1 MINIRKLTVGIV
13 ILTAA
18 VIFATGTAD
27 VIQTQDSDSWDGIVA
42 DLTQINV
49 RNDVLTLRF
58 KIRNTGSDSPRI
70 EFLYR
75 DCYIVDESNQKKY
88 FLLKDSEGQFIGGPK
103 DKDWEGGRFSYIVEA
118 DGSKGLWIKFPVPV
132 DNPDTISIS
141 IPGFFPF
148 EEVSLK

>member
-1 MINIRKLTVGIV
+1 MTNNMKRARSIL

-18 VIFATGTAD
+18 VVFIAAAAD
-27 VIQTQDSDSWDGIVA
+27 VIQTQDSDTWDGIAA
-42 DLTQINV
+42 DLTQLSIK
-49 RNDVLTLRF
+49 NDVLTLRF
-58 KIRNTGSDSPRI
+58 KIRNEGSDSPRI
-70 EFLYR
+70 EFLFR

-88 FLLKDSEGQFIGGPK
+88 FLLKDAEGQYIAGPK
-103 DKDWEGGRFSYIVEA
+103 EKEWDGGRFSYIVEPEKT
-118 DGSKGLWIKFPVPV
+118 KGLWMKLPVPT

>member
-1 MINIRKLTVGIV
+1 MKNIRKLTMSIMILAAAVV
-13 ILTAA
+13 LTA
-18 VIFATGTAD
+18 AD
-27 VIQTQDSDSWDGIVA
+27 VIQTQDSDTWDGVAA
-42 DLTQINV
+42 DLTQISL

-58 KIRNTGSDSPRI
+58 KIRNTGSESPRI

-118 DGSKGLWIKFPVPV
+118 DGSKGLWMKFPVPA
-132 DNPDTISIS
+132 DNPDSISIS
-141 IPGFFPF
+141 VPGFFPF
-148 EEVSLK
+148 EEVSLQ

>member
-1 MINIRKLTVGIV
+1 MINIRKITMSVV
-13 ILTAA
+13 ILAAAMALTA
-18 VIFATGTAD
+18 AD

-118 DGSKGLWIKFPVPV
+118 DGSKGLWIKCPVPV